1 MDSIVNSQSK
11 TVAPKQAECKK
22 MRYSIRKVAT
32 VGATSALVGTLA
44 FLGATQVK
52 ADQVTE
58 TAPTVATAT
67 TIPETSTAS
76 LTVAS
81 ETATSVTTSEAV
93 ESSVAHSEVATAP
106 VTETQPSKTTPSV
119 VEDKTTNTV
128 VTSSLDTTAPT
139 APTAPTATIATVSTP
154 ASTSE
159 TAVEAPTSTASS
171 ESADTHAEVALKLT
185 ENTAANAN
193 LSKLNGRIKSI
204 VEDNM
209 TSEQIVALTEEEIK
223 ALNKVDFSDDAI
235 KGTGTSLTYRNLK
248 DIVASFLKQDSKLAV
263 PYFKADTIINMPAF
277 NTVDAQTMKKE
288 EIDVWDSWP
297 VQDAKSGVVS
307 NWNGYQLVISMAGAP
322 NKNSNHIYLLY
333 RKYGDNDFT
342 HWKNAGPIFGYNA
355 LEDDQQWS
363 GSATVNSDGSIQLY
377 YTKNDTS
384 GGKLNWQQLASATLN
399 LAVENDEVV
408 IKSVENDHILFGGDN
423 YHYQSYPKFMST
435 FDDDHNHDGNPDRT
449 DNYCLRD
456 PHIIEDN
463 GSRYLIFESNTGDE
477 NYQGEK
483 QIYKW
488 SNYGGD
494 DAFNLKSFLNIVNNK
509 HLYNLASWANG
520 SIGILKLDDNE
531 KNPSV
536 AELYTPLVTSHMVT
550 DEVERPSV
558 VKMGGKYYLFTASRI
573 NKSTDAEGTV
583 AARKAVGDDV
593 VMLGFVSDSL
603 RGKYRPLNGSGVVLT
618 ASVPADW
625 RTSTYSYYAVPVEG
639 SSDTLL
645 VTSYMTN
652 RGGIAGA
659 ENKST
664 WAPSFLIKMN
674 EDDTTEVLPKMTNQG
689 DWIWDK
695 SSESL
700 VHVADQNSAKL
711 PNEDYNVD
719 YYAVSDYGLKP
730 HTYPTVDGSPGVSEA
745 RGVLTVT
752 VKDGGDKKADKPE
765 TPVSPTEGNH
775 SVDDKT
781 NKPGTS
787 KPADNN
793 QPSADKEDKPT
804 NPTNPDSP
812 ARTPFPYYGDHS
824 NDNNSSN
831 DHHVAVPVKPSTGD
845 SVGDRR
851 PVAQAAEIATP
862 VPKTIVAT
870 GPTVPTNTV
879 KEESVTETEA
889 PKPVKSEEKV
899 QSHGVDKANEVTKSD
914 ESSKGNNTK
923 VAAKLATTPKTPS
936 DSEGSNSNILSILA
950 TIFAAIAS
958 LALLGYGLVTGK
970 IHLPKK

>member
-1 MDSIVNSQSK
+1 MDSTVNSHSK

-139 APTAPTATIATVSTP
+139 APTATIATVSTP

-171 ESADTHAEVALKLT
+171 ESADTHAEVALNLT

-700 VHVADQNSAKL
+700 VHVGDQNSAKL
-711 PNEDYNVD
+711 PNEDFNVD

-804 NPTNPDSP
+804 SPTNPDSP

-923 VAAKLATTPKTPS
+923 VATKLATTPKTPS

>member
-1 MDSIVNSQSK
+1 MDSTVNSQSN

-44 FLGATQVK
+44 FFGATQVK
-52 ADQVTE
+52 A
-58 TAPTVATAT
+58 VATAT
-67 TIPETSTAS
+67 ATPETSTAS

-81 ETATSVTTSEAV
+81 EAATSVATSEAV
-93 ESSVAHSEVATAP
+93 ESSVAHSEVATTP
-106 VTETQPSKTTPSV
+106 VTETQPSNTTPSV
-119 VEDKTTNTV
+119 VEEKASSTV
-128 VTSSLDTTAPT
+128 VTSSSDATTPS
-139 APTAPTATIATVSTP
+139 ATVAAVSAP
-154 ASTSE
+154 AHTSE
-159 TAVEAPTSTASS
+159 AAVEAPTSTASS
-171 ESADTHAEVALKLT
+171 ETADTHTEVALKPT
-185 ENTAANAN
+185 ENSAANAN

-209 TSEQIVALTEEEIK
+209 TSDQIVALTEEEIK

-297 VQDAKSGVVS
+297 VQDAESGVVS

-333 RKYGDNDFT
+333 SKYGDNDFT

-435 FDDDHNHDGNPDRT
+435 FNDDHNHDGNPDRT

-483 QIYKW
+483 QIYNW

-558 VKMGGKYYLFTASRI
+558 VKMGNKYYLFTASRI

-583 AARKAVGDDV
+583 AAREAVGDDV

-603 RGKYRPLNGSGVVLT
+603 RGEYRPLNGSGVVLT

-700 VHVADQNSAKL
+700 VHVGDQNSAKL
-711 PNEDYNVD
+711 PNEDFNVD

-804 NPTNPDSP
+804 SPTNPDSP

-923 VAAKLATTPKTPS
+923 VATKLATTPKTPS

>member
-1 MDSIVNSQSK
+1 M
-11 TVAPKQAECKK
+11 
-22 MRYSIRKVAT
+22 
-32 VGATSALVGTLA
+32 
-44 FLGATQVK
+44 
-52 ADQVTE
+52 
-58 TAPTVATAT
+58 
-67 TIPETSTAS
+67 
-76 LTVAS
+76 
-81 ETATSVTTSEAV
+81 
-93 ESSVAHSEVATAP
+93 
-106 VTETQPSKTTPSV
+106 
-119 VEDKTTNTV
+119 
-128 VTSSLDTTAPT
+128 
-139 APTAPTATIATVSTP
+139 
-154 ASTSE
+154 
-159 TAVEAPTSTASS
+159 
-171 ESADTHAEVALKLT
+171 
-185 ENTAANAN
+185 
-193 LSKLNGRIKSI
+193 
-204 VEDNM
+204 
-209 TSEQIVALTEEEIK
+209 
-223 ALNKVDFSDDAI
+223 
-235 KGTGTSLTYRNLK
+235 
-248 DIVASFLKQDSKLAV
+248 
-263 PYFKADTIINMPAF
+263 
-277 NTVDAQTMKKE
+277 
-288 EIDVWDSWP
+288 
-297 VQDAKSGVVS
+297 
-307 NWNGYQLVISMAGAP
+307 
-322 NKNSNHIYLLY
+322 
-333 RKYGDNDFT
+333 
-342 HWKNAGPIFGYNA
+342 
-355 LEDDQQWS
+355 
-363 GSATVNSDGSIQLY
+363 
-377 YTKNDTS
+377 
-384 GGKLNWQQLASATLN
+384 ASATLN

-435 FDDDHNHDGNPDRT
+435 FNDDHNHDGNPDRT

-583 AARKAVGDDV
+583 AAREAVGDDV

-674 EDDTTEVLPKMTNQG
+674 ADDTTEVLPKMTNQG

-700 VHVADQNSAKL
+700 VHVGDQNSAKL
-711 PNEDYNVD
+711 PNEDFNVD
-719 YYAVSDYGLKP
+719 YYAVSGYGLKP
-730 HTYPTVDGSPGVSEA
+730 HTYPTVDGSTGVSEA
-745 RGVLTVT
+745 HGVLTVT
-752 VKDGGDKKADKPE
+752 VKDGKDKKADKPE

-812 ARTPFPYYGDHS
+812 ARTPFPNYGDHS

>member
-1 MDSIVNSQSK
+1 
-11 TVAPKQAECKK
+11 
-22 MRYSIRKVAT
+22 
-32 VGATSALVGTLA
+32 
-44 FLGATQVK
+44 
-52 ADQVTE
+52 
-58 TAPTVATAT
+58 
-67 TIPETSTAS
+67 
-76 LTVAS
+76 
-81 ETATSVTTSEAV
+81 
-93 ESSVAHSEVATAP
+93 
-106 VTETQPSKTTPSV
+106 
-119 VEDKTTNTV
+119 
-128 VTSSLDTTAPT
+128 
-139 APTAPTATIATVSTP
+139 
-154 ASTSE
+154 
-159 TAVEAPTSTASS
+159 
-171 ESADTHAEVALKLT
+171 
-185 ENTAANAN
+185 
-193 LSKLNGRIKSI
+193 
-204 VEDNM
+204 
-209 TSEQIVALTEEEIK
+209 
-223 ALNKVDFSDDAI
+223 
-235 KGTGTSLTYRNLK
+235 
-248 DIVASFLKQDSKLAV
+248 
-263 PYFKADTIINMPAF
+263 
-277 NTVDAQTMKKE
+277 
-288 EIDVWDSWP
+288 
-297 VQDAKSGVVS
+297 
-307 NWNGYQLVISMAGAP
+307 
-322 NKNSNHIYLLY
+322 
-333 RKYGDNDFT
+333 
-342 HWKNAGPIFGYNA
+342 
-355 LEDDQQWS
+355 
-363 GSATVNSDGSIQLY
+363 
-377 YTKNDTS
+377 
-384 GGKLNWQQLASATLN
+384 
-399 LAVENDEVV
+399 
-408 IKSVENDHILFGGDN
+408 
-423 YHYQSYPKFMST
+423 MST
-435 FDDDHNHDGNPDRT
+435 FNDDHNHDGNPDRT

-583 AARKAVGDDV
+583 AAREAVGDDV

-674 EDDTTEVLPKMTNQG
+674 ADDTTEVLPKMTNQG

-700 VHVADQNSAKL
+700 VHVGDQNSAKL
-711 PNEDYNVD
+711 PNEDFNVD
-719 YYAVSDYGLKP
+719 YYAVSGYGLKP
-730 HTYPTVDGSPGVSEA
+730 HTYPTVDGSTGVSEA
-745 RGVLTVT
+745 HGVLTVT
-752 VKDGGDKKADKPE
+752 VKDGKDKKADKPE

-812 ARTPFPYYGDHS
+812 ARTPFPNYGDHS

-851 PVAQAAEIATP
+851 PVAQATEIATP

>member
-1 MDSIVNSQSK
+1 
-11 TVAPKQAECKK
+11 
-22 MRYSIRKVAT
+22 
-32 VGATSALVGTLA
+32 
-44 FLGATQVK
+44 
-52 ADQVTE
+52 
-58 TAPTVATAT
+58 
-67 TIPETSTAS
+67 
-76 LTVAS
+76 
-81 ETATSVTTSEAV
+81 
-93 ESSVAHSEVATAP
+93 
-106 VTETQPSKTTPSV
+106 
-119 VEDKTTNTV
+119 
-128 VTSSLDTTAPT
+128 
-139 APTAPTATIATVSTP
+139 
-154 ASTSE
+154 
-159 TAVEAPTSTASS
+159 
-171 ESADTHAEVALKLT
+171 
-185 ENTAANAN
+185 
-193 LSKLNGRIKSI
+193 
-204 VEDNM
+204 
-209 TSEQIVALTEEEIK
+209 
-223 ALNKVDFSDDAI
+223 
-235 KGTGTSLTYRNLK
+235 
-248 DIVASFLKQDSKLAV
+248 
-263 PYFKADTIINMPAF
+263 
-277 NTVDAQTMKKE
+277 
-288 EIDVWDSWP
+288 
-297 VQDAKSGVVS
+297 
-307 NWNGYQLVISMAGAP
+307 
-322 NKNSNHIYLLY
+322 
-333 RKYGDNDFT
+333 
-342 HWKNAGPIFGYNA
+342 
-355 LEDDQQWS
+355 
-363 GSATVNSDGSIQLY
+363 
-377 YTKNDTS
+377 
-384 GGKLNWQQLASATLN
+384 
-399 LAVENDEVV
+399 
-408 IKSVENDHILFGGDN
+408 
-423 YHYQSYPKFMST
+423 MST
-435 FDDDHNHDGNPDRT
+435 FNDDHNHDGNPDRT

-583 AARKAVGDDV
+583 AAREAVGDDV

-674 EDDTTEVLPKMTNQG
+674 ADDTTEVLPKMTNQG

-700 VHVADQNSAKL
+700 VHVGDQNSAKL
-711 PNEDYNVD
+711 PNEDFNVD
-719 YYAVSDYGLKP
+719 YYAVSGYGLKP
-730 HTYPTVDGSPGVSEA
+730 HTYPTVDGSTGVSEA
-745 RGVLTVT
+745 HGVLTVT
-752 VKDGGDKKADKPE
+752 VKDGKDKKADKPE

-812 ARTPFPYYGDHS
+812 ARTPFPNYGDHS

>member
-1 MDSIVNSQSK
+1 MDSTVNSHSK

-128 VTSSLDTTAPT
+128 VTSSLDTT

-700 VHVADQNSAKL
+700 VHVGDQNSAKL
-711 PNEDYNVD
+711 PNEDFNVD

-804 NPTNPDSP
+804 SPTNPDSP

-923 VAAKLATTPKTPS
+923 VATKLATTPKTPS

-950 TIFAAIAS
+950 TIFVAIAS

>member
-1 MDSIVNSQSK
+1 MDSTVNSHSK

-128 VTSSLDTTAPT
+128 VTSSLDTT

-674 EDDTTEVLPKMTNQG
+674 ADDTTEVLPKMTNQG

-700 VHVADQNSAKL
+700 VHVGDQNSAKL
-711 PNEDYNVD
+711 PNEDFNVD
-719 YYAVSDYGLKP
+719 YYAVSGYGLKP

-804 NPTNPDSP
+804 SPTNPDSP

-923 VAAKLATTPKTPS
+923 VATKLATTPKTPS

>member
-1 MDSIVNSQSK
+1 
-11 TVAPKQAECKK
+11 
-22 MRYSIRKVAT
+22 
-32 VGATSALVGTLA
+32 
-44 FLGATQVK
+44 
-52 ADQVTE
+52 
-58 TAPTVATAT
+58 
-67 TIPETSTAS
+67 
-76 LTVAS
+76 
-81 ETATSVTTSEAV
+81 
-93 ESSVAHSEVATAP
+93 
-106 VTETQPSKTTPSV
+106 
-119 VEDKTTNTV
+119 
-128 VTSSLDTTAPT
+128 
-139 APTAPTATIATVSTP
+139 
-154 ASTSE
+154 
-159 TAVEAPTSTASS
+159 
-171 ESADTHAEVALKLT
+171 
-185 ENTAANAN
+185 
-193 LSKLNGRIKSI
+193 
-204 VEDNM
+204 
-209 TSEQIVALTEEEIK
+209 
-223 ALNKVDFSDDAI
+223 
-235 KGTGTSLTYRNLK
+235 
-248 DIVASFLKQDSKLAV
+248 
-263 PYFKADTIINMPAF
+263 
-277 NTVDAQTMKKE
+277 
-288 EIDVWDSWP
+288 
-297 VQDAKSGVVS
+297 
-307 NWNGYQLVISMAGAP
+307 
-322 NKNSNHIYLLY
+322 
-333 RKYGDNDFT
+333 
-342 HWKNAGPIFGYNA
+342 
-355 LEDDQQWS
+355 
-363 GSATVNSDGSIQLY
+363 
-377 YTKNDTS
+377 
-384 GGKLNWQQLASATLN
+384 
-399 LAVENDEVV
+399 
-408 IKSVENDHILFGGDN
+408 
-423 YHYQSYPKFMST
+423 MST
-435 FDDDHNHDGNPDRT
+435 FNDDHNHDGNPDRT

-483 QIYKW
+483 QIYNW

-558 VKMGGKYYLFTASRI
+558 VKMGNKYYLFTASRI

-674 EDDTTEVLPKMTNQG
+674 ADDTTEVLPKMTNQG

-700 VHVADQNSAKL
+700 VHVGDQNSAKL
-711 PNEDYNVD
+711 PNEDFNVD
-719 YYAVSDYGLKP
+719 YYAVSGYGLKP
-730 HTYPTVDGSPGVSEA
+730 HTYPTVDGSTGVSEA
-745 RGVLTVT
+745 HGVLTVT
-752 VKDGGDKKADKPE
+752 VKDGKDKKADKPE

-936 DSEGSNSNILSILA
+936 DSEGSKSNILSILA

>member
-1 MDSIVNSQSK
+1 MDITVNSQSN

-22 MRYSIRKVAT
+22 MRYSIRKVAA

-58 TAPTVATAT
+58 TAPAVATAT
-67 TIPETSTAS
+67 ATPETSTAS

-81 ETATSVTTSEAV
+81 ETATSVATSEAV
-93 ESSVAHSEVATAP
+93 ESSVAHSEVATKP
-106 VTETQPSKTTPSV
+106 VTETQPSNTTPSV
-119 VEDKTTNTV
+119 VEEKASSTV
-128 VTSSLDTTAPT
+128 VTSSSDATTPSS
-139 APTAPTATIATVSTP
+139 TV
-154 ASTSE
+154 
-159 TAVEAPTSTASS
+159 
-171 ESADTHAEVALKLT
+171 ADTHTEVALKPT
-185 ENTAANAN
+185 ENSAANAN

-209 TSEQIVALTEEEIK
+209 TSDQIVALTEEEIK

-333 RKYGDNDFT
+333 SKYGDNDFT

-435 FDDDHNHDGNPDRT
+435 FNDDHNHDGNPDRT

-583 AARKAVGDDV
+583 AAREAVGDDV

-674 EDDTTEVLPKMTNQG
+674 ADDTTEVLPKMTNQG

-700 VHVADQNSAKL
+700 VHVGDQNSAKL
-711 PNEDYNVD
+711 PNEDFNVD
-719 YYAVSDYGLKP
+719 YYAVSGYGLKP
-730 HTYPTVDGSPGVSEA
+730 HTYPTVDGSTGVSEA
-745 RGVLTVT
+745 HGVLTVT
-752 VKDGGDKKADKPE
+752 VKDGKDKKADKPE

-812 ARTPFPYYGDHS
+812 ARTPFPNYGDHS

>member
-1 MDSIVNSQSK
+1 MDNTAKSHSK
-11 TVAPKQAECKK
+11 AIAPKQSECKK

-44 FLGATQVK
+44 FLGVSHVK

-58 TAPTVATAT
+58 TASSVATT
-67 TIPETSTAS
+67 TTEKSTVSIALASETETSTA
-76 LTVAS
+76 
-81 ETATSVTTSEAV
+81 TSEV
-93 ESSVAHSEVATAP
+93 VNSSSTHSEVETTVTTTQSSKTSSPITEDKASSTAVSSSPATTSP
-106 VTETQPSKTTPSV
+106 VTTE
-119 VEDKTTNTV
+119 
-128 VTSSLDTTAPT
+128 
-139 APTAPTATIATVSTP
+139 ATVST
-154 ASTSE
+154 SKSS
-159 TAVEAPTSTASS
+159 VEEPTPKANTG
-171 ESADTHAEVALKLT
+171 SAATHTELSLKLA
-185 ENTAANAN
+185 ENSAANAN
-193 LSKLNGRIKSI
+193 LNKLNGRIKSI
-204 VEDNM
+204 VEDAL
-209 TSEQIVALTEEEIK
+209 TSDQIVALTEEEIK
-223 ALNKVDFSDDAI
+223 ALNKVDFSDNTI

-277 NTVDAQTMKKE
+277 NTVDAQTMEKE

-297 VQDAKSGVVS
+297 VQDAESGVVS
-307 NWNGYQLVISMAGAP
+307 NWNGYQLVIAMAGAP
-322 NKNSNHIYLLY
+322 KKNSNHIYLLY
-333 RKYGDNDFT
+333 SKYGDNDFT
-342 HWKNAGPIFGYNA
+342 HWKNAGPIFGYDA

-363 GSATVNSDGSIQLY
+363 GSATVNSDGSIQLF
-377 YTKNDTS
+377 YTMNDTS
-384 GGKLNWQQLASATLN
+384 AGKLNWQQLASATLN
-399 LAVENDEVV
+399 LAVENDDVV
-408 IKSVENDHILFGGDN
+408 LKSVENDHILFDGDN
-423 YHYQSYPKFMST
+423 YHYQSYPKFMDT
-435 FDDDHNHDGNPDRT
+435 FNDDHNHDGIPDRA

-456 PHIIEDN
+456 PHIIEDK

-483 QIYKW
+483 QVYTW

-494 DAFNLKSFLNIVNNK
+494 DAFNLKSFLNIINNK
-509 HLYNLASWANG
+509 HLYDLASWANG

-558 VKMGGKYYLFTASRI
+558 VKMGNKYYLFTASRI

-583 AARKAVGDDV
+583 AAREAVGDDV

-603 RGKYRPLNGSGVVLT
+603 RGEYRPLNGSGVVLT

-674 EDDTTEVLPKMTNQG
+674 ADDTTEVLPKMTNQG

-700 VHVADQNSAKL
+700 VHVGDQNTAKL
-711 PNEDYNVD
+711 PNEDFNVD
-719 YYAVSDYGLKP
+719 YYAVSGYGLKP
-730 HTYPTVDGSPGVSEA
+730 HTYPTVDGSTGVSEA
-745 RGVLTVT
+745 HGVLSVT
-752 VKDGGDKKADKPE
+752 VKDGENKKADKPE

-781 NKPGTS
+781 NKPDTS

-793 QPSADKEDKPT
+793 KPSADKEDKPT
-804 NPTNPDSP
+804 NPTNSDSP
-812 ARTPFPYYGDHS
+812 VPTPFPYFPERAA
-824 NDNNSSN
+824 NDNHSSN
-831 DHHVAVPVKPSTGD
+831 DHHVAVPEKPSTEG

-851 PVAQAAEIATP
+851 PVAQATEIASP
-862 VPKTIVAT
+862 VPEAIVAT
-870 GPTVPTNTV
+870 GPTVSTTPV

-889 PKPVKSEEKV
+889 PKPAKSEEEV
-899 QSHGVDKANEVTKSD
+899 QSHGVAKADEVTKSD
-914 ESSKGNNTK
+914 ESSKDNNTK
-923 VAAKLATTPKTPS
+923 VAAKFATTPKTPS

>member
-1 MDSIVNSQSK
+1 MDSTVNSHSK

-128 VTSSLDTTAPT
+128 VTSSLDTT

-700 VHVADQNSAKL
+700 VHVGDQNSAKL
-711 PNEDYNVD
+711 PNEDFNVD

-787 KPADNN
+787 N
-793 QPSADKEDKPT
+793 KEDKPT
-804 NPTNPDSP
+804 SPTNPDSP

-923 VAAKLATTPKTPS
+923 VATKLATTPKTPS

>member
-1 MDSIVNSQSK
+1 MDNTAKSHSK
-11 TVAPKQAECKK
+11 AIAPKQSECKK

-32 VGATSALVGTLA
+32 VGATSALIGTFA
-44 FLGATQVK
+44 FLGVSHVK

-58 TAPTVATAT
+58 TASSVATT
-67 TIPETSTAS
+67 TTEKSTVSIALASETETSTA
-76 LTVAS
+76 
-81 ETATSVTTSEAV
+81 TSEV
-93 ESSVAHSEVATAP
+93 VNSSSTHSEVETTVTTTQSSKTSSPITEDKASSTAVSSSPATTSP
-106 VTETQPSKTTPSV
+106 VTTE
-119 VEDKTTNTV
+119 
-128 VTSSLDTTAPT
+128 
-139 APTAPTATIATVSTP
+139 ATVST
-154 ASTSE
+154 SE
-159 TAVEAPTSTASS
+159 SSVEAPTPKANTG
-171 ESADTHAEVALKLT
+171 SAATHTEFALKLS
-185 ENTAANAN
+185 ENSVANAN
-193 LSKLNGRIKSI
+193 LNKLNGRIKSI
-204 VEDNM
+204 VEDTL
-209 TSEQIVALTEEEIK
+209 TSDQIVALTEEEIK
-223 ALNKVDFSDDAI
+223 ALNKVDFSDNTI
-235 KGTGTSLTYRNLK
+235 KGTCTSLTYRNLK

-297 VQDAKSGVVS
+297 VQDAESGVVS

-333 RKYGDNDFT
+333 SKYGDNDFT

-435 FDDDHNHDGNPDRT
+435 FNDDHNHDGNPDRT

-483 QIYKW
+483 QIYNW

-558 VKMGGKYYLFTASRI
+558 VKMGNKYYLFTASRI

-583 AARKAVGDDV
+583 AAREAVGDDV

-603 RGKYRPLNGSGVVLT
+603 RGEYRPLNGSGVVLT

-674 EDDTTEVLPKMTNQG
+674 ADDTTEVLPKMTNQG

-711 PNEDYNVD
+711 PNEDFNVD

-730 HTYPTVDGSPGVSEA
+730 HTYPTVDGSTGVSEA
-745 RGVLTVT
+745 HGVLTVT
-752 VKDGGDKKADKPE
+752 VKDGEDKKADKPE

-781 NKPGTS
+781 NKPDTS

-793 QPSADKEDKPT
+793 KPSADKEDKPT
-804 NPTNPDSP
+804 NPTNSDSP
-812 ARTPFPYYGDHS
+812 VPTPFPYFADRSG
-824 NDNNSSN
+824 NDNNSSD
-831 DHHVAVPVKPSTGD
+831 DHHVEVPAKPSTEG

-851 PVAQAAEIATP
+851 PAAQATEIASP
-862 VPKTIVAT
+862 VPEAIVAT
-870 GPTVPTNTV
+870 GPTVSTTPV

-889 PKPVKSEEKV
+889 PKPAKSEDEV
-899 QSHGVDKANEVTKSD
+899 QSHGVAKADEVTKSD
-914 ESSKGNNTK
+914 ESSKDNNTK
-923 VAAKLATTPKTPS
+923 VAAKFATTPKTPS

>member
-1 MDSIVNSQSK
+1 MDSTVNSHSK

-128 VTSSLDTTAPT
+128 VTSSLDTT

-700 VHVADQNSAKL
+700 VHVGDQNSAKL
-711 PNEDYNVD
+711 PNEDFNVD

-804 NPTNPDSP
+804 SPTNPDSP

-862 VPKTIVAT
+862 IPKTIVAT

-923 VAAKLATTPKTPS
+923 VATKLATTPKTPS

>member
-1 MDSIVNSQSK
+1 MDSTVNSHSK

-128 VTSSLDTTAPT
+128 VTSSLDTT

-700 VHVADQNSAKL
+700 VHVGDQNSAKL
-711 PNEDYNVD
+711 PNEDFNVD

-804 NPTNPDSP
+804 SPTNPDSP

-889 PKPVKSEEKV
+889 PKPVKPEEKV

-923 VAAKLATTPKTPS
+923 VATKLATTPKTPS

>member
-1 MDSIVNSQSK
+1 MDSTVNSHSK

-58 TAPTVATAT
+58 TAPTVVTAT

-128 VTSSLDTTAPT
+128 VTSSLDTT

-700 VHVADQNSAKL
+700 VHVGDQNSAKL
-711 PNEDYNVD
+711 PNEDFNVD

-804 NPTNPDSP
+804 SPTNPDSP

-923 VAAKLATTPKTPS
+923 VATKLATTPKTPS

>member
-1 MDSIVNSQSK
+1 MDSTVNSHSK

-32 VGATSALVGTLA
+32 VGATSVLVGTLA

-128 VTSSLDTTAPT
+128 VTSSLDTT

-700 VHVADQNSAKL
+700 VHVGDQNSAKL
-711 PNEDYNVD
+711 PNEDFNVD

-804 NPTNPDSP
+804 SPTNPDSP

-923 VAAKLATTPKTPS
+923 VATKLATTPKTPS

>member
-1 MDSIVNSQSK
+1 MDSTVNSHSK

-128 VTSSLDTTAPT
+128 VTSSLDTT

-700 VHVADQNSAKL
+700 VHVGDQNSAKL
-711 PNEDYNVD
+711 PNEDFNVD

-804 NPTNPDSP
+804 SPTNPDSP

>member
-1 MDSIVNSQSK
+1 MDSTVNSHSK

-128 VTSSLDTTAPT
+128 VTSSLDTT

-700 VHVADQNSAKL
+700 VHVGDQNSAKL
-711 PNEDYNVD
+711 PNEDFNVD

-804 NPTNPDSP
+804 SPTNPDSP

-831 DHHVAVPVKPSTGD
+831 DHHVTVPVKPSTGD

-923 VAAKLATTPKTPS
+923 VATKLATTPKTPS

>member
-1 MDSIVNSQSK
+1 
-11 TVAPKQAECKK
+11 
-22 MRYSIRKVAT
+22 
-32 VGATSALVGTLA
+32 
-44 FLGATQVK
+44 
-52 ADQVTE
+52 
-58 TAPTVATAT
+58 
-67 TIPETSTAS
+67 
-76 LTVAS
+76 
-81 ETATSVTTSEAV
+81 
-93 ESSVAHSEVATAP
+93 
-106 VTETQPSKTTPSV
+106 
-119 VEDKTTNTV
+119 
-128 VTSSLDTTAPT
+128 
-139 APTAPTATIATVSTP
+139 
-154 ASTSE
+154 
-159 TAVEAPTSTASS
+159 
-171 ESADTHAEVALKLT
+171 
-185 ENTAANAN
+185 
-193 LSKLNGRIKSI
+193 
-204 VEDNM
+204 
-209 TSEQIVALTEEEIK
+209 
-223 ALNKVDFSDDAI
+223 
-235 KGTGTSLTYRNLK
+235 
-248 DIVASFLKQDSKLAV
+248 
-263 PYFKADTIINMPAF
+263 
-277 NTVDAQTMKKE
+277 
-288 EIDVWDSWP
+288 
-297 VQDAKSGVVS
+297 
-307 NWNGYQLVISMAGAP
+307 
-322 NKNSNHIYLLY
+322 
-333 RKYGDNDFT
+333 
-342 HWKNAGPIFGYNA
+342 
-355 LEDDQQWS
+355 
-363 GSATVNSDGSIQLY
+363 
-377 YTKNDTS
+377 
-384 GGKLNWQQLASATLN
+384 
-399 LAVENDEVV
+399 NDEVV

-435 FDDDHNHDGNPDRT
+435 FNDDHNHDGNPDRT

-483 QIYKW
+483 QIYNW

-536 AELYTPLVTSHMVT
+536 AEFYTPLVTSHMVT

-558 VKMGGKYYLFTASRI
+558 VKMGNKYYLFTASRI

-583 AARKAVGDDV
+583 AAREAVGDDV

-674 EDDTTEVLPKMTNQG
+674 ADDTTEVLPKMTNQG

-700 VHVADQNSAKL
+700 VHVGDQNSAKL
-711 PNEDYNVD
+711 PNEDFNVD
-719 YYAVSDYGLKP
+719 YYAVSGYGLKP
-730 HTYPTVDGSPGVSEA
+730 HTYPTVDGSTGVSEA
-745 RGVLTVT
+745 HGVLTVT
-752 VKDGGDKKADKPE
+752 VKDGKDKKADKPE

>member
-1 MDSIVNSQSK
+1 MYSTVNSHSK

-22 MRYSIRKVAT
+22 MRYSIRKVAA

-58 TAPTVATAT
+58 TAPAVATAT
-67 TIPETSTAS
+67 TTPETSTAS

-81 ETATSVTTSEAV
+81 ETTTSVTTSEAV
-93 ESSVAHSEVATAP
+93 ESSIAHSEVATAP

-139 APTAPTATIATVSTP
+139 ATIATVSTP

-159 TAVEAPTSTASS
+159 TVVEAPTSTASS
-171 ESADTHAEVALKLT
+171 ESTDTHAEVALKLT
-185 ENTAANAN
+185 ENSAANEN

-204 VEDNM
+204 VENNM

-277 NTVDAQTMKKE
+277 NTVDAQTMEKE

-297 VQDAKSGVVS
+297 VQDAESGVVS

-333 RKYGDNDFT
+333 SKYGDNDFT

-435 FDDDHNHDGNPDRT
+435 FNDDHNHDGNPDRT

-483 QIYKW
+483 QIYNW

-558 VKMGGKYYLFTASRI
+558 VKMGNKYYLFTASRI

-583 AARKAVGDDV
+583 AAREAVGDDV

-603 RGKYRPLNGSGVVLT
+603 RGEYRPLNGSGVVLT

-674 EDDTTEVLPKMTNQG
+674 ADDTTEVLPKMTNQG

-700 VHVADQNSAKL
+700 VHVGDQNSAKL
-711 PNEDYNVD
+711 PNEDFNVD
-719 YYAVSDYGLKP
+719 YYAVSGYGLKP
-730 HTYPTVDGSPGVSEA
+730 HTYPTVDGSTGVSEA
-745 RGVLTVT
+745 HGVLTVT
-752 VKDGGDKKADKPE
+752 VKDGKDKKADKPE

-775 SVDDKT
+775 SVDDKS
-781 NKPGTS
+781 NKPDTPS

-793 QPSADKEDKPT
+793 QPSTNKEDKPAT
-804 NPTNPDSP
+804 PTNPDSP
-812 ARTPFPYYGDHS
+812 VRNPFPYFTDRPS
-824 NDNNSSN
+824 NDNNSSD
-831 DHHVAVPVKPSTGD
+831 DHHVEVPAKPSTEG

-851 PVAQAAEIATP
+851 PVAQATEIASP
-862 VPKTIVAT
+862 VPEAIVAT
-870 GPTVPTNTV
+870 GPTVSTTPI

-889 PKPVKSEEKV
+889 PKPAKSEEEV
-899 QSHGVDKANEVTKSD
+899 QSHGVAKADEVTKSD
-914 ESSKGNNTK
+914 ESSKDNNTK

-936 DSEGSNSNILSILA
+936 DSEDSNSNILSILA
-950 TIFAAIAS
+950 AIFAAIGS

>member
-1 MDSIVNSQSK
+1 MDSTVNSHSK

-106 VTETQPSKTTPSV
+106 VTETQPSNTTPSV

-128 VTSSLDTTAPT
+128 VTSSLDTT

-583 AARKAVGDDV
+583 AAREAVGDDV

-804 NPTNPDSP
+804 SPTNPDSP

>member
-1 MDSIVNSQSK
+1 MDSTVNSQSN

-67 TIPETSTAS
+67 ATPETSTAS

-81 ETATSVTTSEAV
+81 ETATNVATSEAV
-93 ESSVAHSEVATAP
+93 ESSVAHSEVATTP
-106 VTETQPSKTTPSV
+106 VTEIQASSTTPSV
-119 VEDKTTNTV
+119 VADKTTSAAV
-128 VTSSLDTTAPT
+128 VTSSSDTTAPS
-139 APTAPTATIATVSTP
+139 ATVATASNPT
-154 ASTSE
+154 STSE
-159 TAVEAPTSTASS
+159 AAVEAPTSTASS
-171 ESADTHAEVALKLT
+171 EAADTHTEVVLKAT
-185 ENTAANAN
+185 ENSAANAN

-209 TSEQIVALTEEEIK
+209 TSDQIVALTEEEIK

-277 NTVDAQTMKKE
+277 NTVDAQTMEKE

-297 VQDAKSGVVS
+297 VQDAESGVVS

-333 RKYGDNDFT
+333 SKYGDNDFT

-435 FDDDHNHDGNPDRT
+435 FNDDHNHDGNPDRT

-483 QIYKW
+483 QIYNW

-558 VKMGGKYYLFTASRI
+558 VKMGNKYYLFTASRI

-583 AARKAVGDDV
+583 AAREAVGDDV

-603 RGKYRPLNGSGVVLT
+603 RGEYRPLNGSGVVLT

-674 EDDTTEVLPKMTNQG
+674 ADDTTEVLPKMTNQG

-711 PNEDYNVD
+711 PNEDFNVD
-719 YYAVSDYGLKP
+719 YYAVSGYGLKP
-730 HTYPTVDGSPGVSEA
+730 HTYPTVDGSTGVSEA
-745 RGVLTVT
+745 HGVLTVT
-752 VKDGGDKKADKPE
+752 VKDGEDKKPE

-775 SVDDKT
+775 SVDNKN
-781 NKPGTS
+781 NKPDTPS
-787 KPADNN
+787 KPADTN

-812 ARTPFPYYGDHS
+812 IRTPFPYFADRSS
-824 NDNNSSN
+824 NDNNSSD
-831 DHHVAVPVKPSTGD
+831 DHHVAVPEKPSTGD
-845 SVGDRR
+845 SVGDRH
-851 PVAQAAEIATP
+851 PVAQATEIATP
-862 VPKTIVAT
+862 VPEAIVA
-870 GPTVPTNTV
+870 TVPTNAV

-889 PKPVKSEEKV
+889 PKPAKTEEEV
-899 QSHGVDKANEVTKSD
+899 QSHGVAKADEVTKSD
-914 ESSKGNNTK
+914 ESSKDNNTK
-923 VAAKLATTPKTPS
+923 VVAKLATTPKTPS

>member
-1 MDSIVNSQSK
+1 MDSTVNAHSK

-128 VTSSLDTTAPT
+128 VTSSLDTT

-700 VHVADQNSAKL
+700 VHVGDQNSAKL
-711 PNEDYNVD
+711 PNEDFNVD

-804 NPTNPDSP
+804 SPTNPDSP

-923 VAAKLATTPKTPS
+923 VATKLATTPKTPS

>member
-1 MDSIVNSQSK
+1 MDSTVNSHSK

-128 VTSSLDTTAPT
+128 VTSSLDTT

-536 AELYTPLVTSHMVT
+536 AEIYTPLVTSHMVT

-700 VHVADQNSAKL
+700 VHVGDQNSAKL
-711 PNEDYNVD
+711 PNEDFNVD

-804 NPTNPDSP
+804 SPTNPDSP

-923 VAAKLATTPKTPS
+923 VATKLATTPKTPS